1 MEVQNDKAVVEV
13 PCPVN
18 GKVVEVLMK
27 DGDVKKV
34 GEVVAIIEAEG
45 EIPEGFGAPAEEAKE
60 EAPAPAASSAP
71 AAQEAAAAPAPAA
84 ESAVVL
90 ATPSV
95 RKFAREQGVDITQVS
110 GTGKN
115 GRVTREDIAGFNGAA
130 PAAAAPAA
138 QEAAAPAAAAAPV
151 ASGDAYRPEERV
163 PFKGIRKIIAGAMS
177 KSVYTAPH
185 VTIMDE
191 VDVTELVALR
201 TKYKPYAEQR
211 GSKLTYLPFI
221 VKALVSACRE
231 FPIMN
236 STLDEANQEIVYRKY
251 YNIGIAT
258 DTENGLIVPVVEDA
272 DRKNLF
278 AIADKIK

>member
-71 AAQEAAAAPAPAA
+71 AAAQEAAAAPAA

-138 QEAAAPAAAAAPV
+138 QEAAAPQEAETTAAAAAQV
-151 ASGDAYRPEERV
+151 ASGDVYRPEEHI
-163 PFKGIRKIIAGAMS
+163 PFKGIRKIIADAMS
-177 KSVYTAPH
+177 KSV
-185 VTIMDE
+185 
-191 VDVTELVALR
+191 
-201 TKYKPYAEQR
+201 
-211 GSKLTYLPFI
+211 
-221 VKALVSACRE
+221 
-231 FPIMN
+231 
-236 STLDEANQEIVYRKY
+236 
-251 YNIGIAT
+251 
-258 DTENGLIVPVVEDA
+258 
-272 DRKNLF
+272 
-278 AIADKIK
+278 